1 MRKKI
6 ILLAAILAAIPGIA
20 SLPAQT
26 GAIPDLDTF
35 SKSFEDFSADFA
47 RSLPM
52 NSTIGLNW
60 SDAYIGQLLP
70 IPSFGVGITTG
81 FTTIP
86 LGVLEDLVDNLG
98 LDSGSALGDLPG
110 IGVPL
115 PGYALDA
122 RVGGLY
128 LPFDAGIKF
137 GTIPKI
143 ELSDVTV
150 EYTNFGFDVRYA
162 VLEGG
167 LVLPKISVGAG
178 YNYLQGRVTAPMGLG
193 NTRVAA
199 VPDPDGPAGNTDY
212 SLMLTDPDIS
222 FDWSANVLD
231 FKVQVSKRFLV
242 VEPHIGL
249 GASYG
254 WAKTNAG
261 FETSIEVR
269 DSNGVVVEDV
279 SPRELSGPAG
289 VTIREDSISISAEEN
304 PFAIRAFGGAS
315 LNVAVFR
322 LDLGAM
328 YNLNS
333 GAFGATLGARV
344 QL

>member
-1 MRKKI
+1 MRTKI
-6 ILLAAILAAIPGIA
+6 ILLAVLLVVLPGLM
-20 SLPAQT
+20 SLSAQD
-26 GAIPDLDTF
+26 GGIPDLATF
-35 SKSFEDFSADFA
+35 SESFEDFSSEFA
-47 RSLPM
+47 KSLPM
-52 NSTIGLNW
+52 NSAIGLNW

-86 LGVLEDLVDNLG
+86 LGVLEDLVDDLG

-110 IGVPL
+110 IGAPL

-122 RVGGLY
+122 RVGGFY

-137 GTIPKI
+137 GTIPEMKI
-143 ELSDVTV
+143 GDVSV

-178 YNYLQGRVTAPMGLG
+178 YNHLRGSVSAPLGIG
-193 NTRVAA
+193 NTRIAS
-199 VPDPDGPAGNTDY
+199 VPDPEDENNTY
-212 SLMLTDPDIS
+212 VLALTDPNVD
-222 FDWSANVLD
+222 FDWTANVLD
-231 FKVQVSKRFLV
+231 FKVQVSKRFIV

-254 WAKTNAG
+254 WAKTNSG
-261 FETSIEVR
+261 FDTQVTVFES
-269 DSNGVVVEDV
+269 DGVTE
-279 SPRELSGPAG
+279 SAISASELGKIAG
-289 VTIREDSISISAEEN
+289 VSIDDKGLSISTEEN

-333 GAFGATLGARV
+333 GAFGATLGARF